1 MSVNQQSIFPV
12 FLFMCLMFLLG
23 CNTHEPGKKMNF
35 SSKSE
40 INKNLYQSHQ
50 LDGQRIAIEGYIRL
64 KNWRER
70 NAEIYCEFVDKN
82 QEQLFWITLPKSNR
96 NSVDLGKT
104 GFVERK
110 NNMDYVEVDKSDM
123 KIIDNE
129 GNRYSIDTKILLTF
143 DIAYAK
149 NMKTKKYIEQKTDS
163 NNIKSVPT
171 FEGANLGDSFFL
183 FTGSNFRID
192 KL

>member
-50 LDGQRIAIEGYIRL
+50 LDGQRIAIEGYISL

-96 NSVDLGKT
+96 NSVDLGET

-129 GNRYSIDTKILLTF
+129 GNRYSLNTKILLTF